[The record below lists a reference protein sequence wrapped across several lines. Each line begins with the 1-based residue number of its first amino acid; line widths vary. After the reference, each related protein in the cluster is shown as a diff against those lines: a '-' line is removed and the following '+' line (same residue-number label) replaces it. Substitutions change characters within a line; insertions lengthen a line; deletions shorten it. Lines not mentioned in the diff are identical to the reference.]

1 MTAEINGEAL
11 KGIGKTAERTES
23 AWEDAPR
30 GAFFGRGDWAAF
42 WVAGLATLAVYFFTL
57 APTVTLEDSGELA
70 VASDY
75 LGVPHP
81 PGYPIW
87 TLVTW
92 LFQLVFHWVKY
103 NGHPNPAWSVGLAS
117 AVAGAGACGLLALLI
132 SRSGRDL
139 LAGWGERTQER
150 TQRVAS
156 LPGAGWIAAAAG
168 VSGGLLLAFSPV
180 MWSQSVIVEVYSLN
194 ALFQMAVVLL
204 VYMWMCRPKRV
215 QYLYWAGFLFGLG
228 LTNHQTLLFLMLAL
242 VVAILMKDTDL
253 FRDFVLGAAFVAPA
267 FLLGMKGIGWF
278 WKPEA
283 IAAMQLPAGHVPNA
297 ELWKWSQGPE
307 SAAFWIY
314 NYVFLA
320 VPAALWAG
328 WTAREKGWQSRLGRG
343 ALAALGVYLLV
354 VACNRWFINEPEPRG
369 AEFFGTWSPWLWNS
383 VRPAGDQGAWGA
395 FDRCVWQGYAPGY
408 GVVGGALRAAG
419 PTFQWLCWLMLLLP
433 LAAALPKL
441 PKGKTVAITMLLAE
455 LGVAFYLYLPL
466 ASDQNPPMNWGYAR
480 TWGGFMHAVTR
491 GQYEAITAT
500 DVFSQKFVE
509 QLGSYLS
516 DLRGQFTLP
525 ITVLGFLPFCAW
537 SVARPR
543 GKGRRLGALPVALGL
558 LAVSLPLFALEGFGV
573 DVKAG
578 YKLLA
583 GLVLLLAGVGLAAM
597 AAGWLR
603 QFARDWRG
611 WSPAT
616 RVVSAGFVAALAL
629 AALWVDVKSL
639 QAIFPS
645 AEALD
650 EAQKA
655 GRYVLT
661 NLDGTRAFLNT
672 TGMAFFWGVVLAP
685 PAALAAAWAL
695 GRWPN
700 ASLRMDL
707 GDAEQ
712 RWILTSLV
720 GFFAVSVVFLIF
732 QNPTLDL
739 QQLFIGRV
747 QFIQSHAFYA
757 MWLGYGVMLAMAC
770 LNRMVERVPDAALRW
785 QTLGMMAPDEY
796 RRWSRGV
803 MLLLAVLLPGVL
815 VIQNAYD
822 EEQIKIVGGAE
833 QNGHSYGWQF
843 GNWGLEGVKGI
854 KEDFGYWY
862 GGEDSEEFKAQWG
875 AYCEAMGSDDP
886 QYPPP
891 MTQGAVFYG
900 GTDPGRFVPTYM
912 IYSADVRSDVYLI
925 TQNALADNTFMNI
938 TRDLYGDTIYIP
950 SVDESNAAFQRYLAD
965 VEAGRAPA
973 GADIKVENGRISV
986 QGVGGVMA
994 INGILAKL
1002 IFEENKARHDFY
1014 VEESYAIQWMY
1025 PYLQPNGIMLKLNAE
1040 PMGALPGDVVDNDHR
1055 FWGWYTPWLLGQSTF
1070 TRDICARKAFSKL
1083 RTAIG
1088 GIYEYRRMYDE
1099 AEYAYQQ
1106 AIDLYPLSPEAI
1118 FRLAQ
1123 MRVNWGHRDEAEEL
1137 LAGFVEQDP
1146 HNGSAVDFLGRLREM
1161 KVREARFE
1169 ELRQKRGNGG
1179 LDIEETREF
1188 LFAARALGRQGEA
1201 YQLALELM
1209 QSPDTP
1215 AETLLMV
1222 SGIFVEDRRLDLYAY
1237 TLEEYLRREPRDA
1250 DAWLELGA
1258 AYSTIDKAE
1267 DALRAARRAVDLSG
1281 AAALS
1286 TIAQDPRYRKLAGYG
1301 PFREWAAAKER
1312 ELARPVGPRLAPG
1325 ALGGALGGAA
1335 LPGVR

>member
-1 MTAEINGEAL
+1 MTAEISVGAL
-11 KGIGKTAERTES
+11 KGIEKTAERAGA
-23 AWEDAPR
+23 AWDEPPE
-30 GAFFGRGDWAAF
+30 GAFFGKGDWAAF
-42 WVAGLATLAVYFFTL
+42 WIAGLVTLAAYVFTL

-92 LFQLVFHWVKY
+92 LFQLAFHWVKY

-117 AVAGAGACGLLALLI
+117 AAAGAGACGLLALLI
-132 SRSGRDL
+132 SRSGKDL
-139 LAGWGERTQER
+139 LAGTRAEG
-150 TQRVAS
+150 S
-156 LPGAGWIAAAAG
+156 GAGPWLRAAAG
-168 VSGGLLLAFSPV
+168 ATGGLLLAFSPV

-194 ALFQMAVVLL
+194 ALFQMGVILL
-204 VYMWMCRPKRV
+204 VYMWMKRPARAD
-215 QYLYWAGFLFGLG
+215 YLYWAAFLFGLG

-253 FRDFVLGAAFVAPA
+253 FRDFVVGAAFVAPA

-283 IAAMQLPAGHVPNA
+283 IAAMQLPGGHAANP

-307 SAAFWIY
+307 SPAFWIY

-328 WTAREKGWQSRLGRG
+328 WTARERPWTARLARG
-343 ALAALGVYLLV
+343 AAAAGLVYLAV
-354 VACNRWFINEPEPRG
+354 VACNRWFIDEPEPRDP
-369 AEFFGTWSPWLWNS
+369 EFFKTWSAWLWNS
-383 VRPAGDQGAWGA
+383 IRPAGDMKGWGA
-395 FDRCVWQGYAPGY
+395 FDAAVWRGYSGPQGTLA
-408 GVVGGALRAAG
+408 AAG
-419 PTFQWLCWLMLLLP
+419 PGFQALCWAMLLAAP
-433 LAAALPKL
+433 LAALPKL

-480 TWGGFMHAVTR
+480 TWAGFMHAVTR

-509 QLGSYLS
+509 QLGTYLT

-525 ITVLGFLPFCAW
+525 VTVLGFLPFCAW
-537 SVARPR
+537 GVTL
-543 GKGRRLGALPVALGL
+543 GGRRRRALPVALGL
-558 LAVSLPLFALEGFGV
+558 LAASLPLFALEAAGV
-573 DVKAG
+573 DVKAT
-578 YKLLA
+578 YKLLV
-583 GLVLLLAGVGLAAM
+583 GPILLLAGAGLASM
-597 AAGWLR
+597 AAEWGR
-603 QFARDWRG
+603 QLWRDWRG
-611 WSPAT
+611 WST
-616 RVVSAGFVAALAL
+616 GTKVVSAGFVAGLL
-629 AALWVDVKSL
+629 LGVLWVDLKSF

-645 AEALD
+645 ADALRA
-650 EAQKA
+650 AQEA
-655 GRYVLT
+655 GRFVLT
-661 NLDGTRAFLNT
+661 EPNGAARAFLE
-672 TGMAFFWGVVLAP
+672 GSGKAFFLGVALAP
-685 PAALAAAWAL
+685 PVAVAAAWLL
-695 GRWPN
+695 GRKGN
-700 ASLRMDL
+700 GELGMDF
-707 GDAEQ
+707 GTDAQ

-732 QNPTLDL
+732 QNPSLDL
-739 QQLFIGRV
+739 QTLFIGRV

-757 MWLGYGVMLAMAC
+757 MWLGYGTLLA
-770 LNRMVERVPDAALRW
+770 AAW
-785 QTLGMMAPDEY
+785 AAS
-796 RRWSRGV
+796 RRGAAAKWGSAAA
-803 MLLLAVLLPGVL
+803 AVLLPGVL
-815 VIQNAYD
+815 VWQNAYD
-822 EEQIKIVGGAE
+822 DEQLKTVGGAE

-950 SVDESNAAFQRYLAD
+950 SVEESNAAFQRYLAD
-965 VEAGRAPA
+965 VEAGRIPG
-973 GADIKVENGRISV
+973 GAEIKVENGRISV
-986 QGVGGVMA
+986 QGVAGVMA

-1025 PYLQPNGIMLKLNAE
+1025 PYLQPNGLMLKLNAE
-1040 PMGALPGDVVDNDHR
+1040 PLATLPEEVVDADHR

-1070 TRDICARKAFSKL
+1070 TRDICARKSFSKL

-1099 AEYAYQQ
+1099 AEYAYKQ
-1106 AIDLYPLSPEAI
+1106 AVDLYPLSPEAI

-1123 MRVNWGHRDEAEEL
+1123 MRVNWGRRDEAEEL
-1137 LAGFVEQDP
+1137 LAGFVAEDP
-1146 HNGSAVDFLGRLREM
+1146 NNASAVDFLRRLTELKSMEKRYGELN
-1161 KVREARFE
+1161 ARRAE
-1169 ELRQKRGNGG
+1169 GG
-1179 LDIEETREF
+1179 LDVGETVE
-1188 LFAARALGRQGEA
+1188 LMLLARSAGHAPEA
-1201 YQLALELM
+1201 YQAALQLM
-1209 QSPDTP
+1209 QDP
-1215 AETLLMV
+1215 AAPPEALSQAARMF
-1222 SGIFVEDRRLDLYAY
+1222 IEDRRPDLFAY
-1237 TLEEYLRREPRDA
+1237 VMEEYLRRRPGESG
-1250 DAWLELGA
+1250 AWIDLGA
-1258 AYSTIDKAE
+1258 AYAAMKRPE
-1267 DALRAARRAVDLSG
+1267 EGLRAARKAVETGG
-1281 AAALS
+1281 AGALRS
-1286 TIAQDPRYRKLAGYG
+1286 ILEDPRYRAMGDYQ
-1301 PFREWAAAKER
+1301 PFAEWATRQIRAAN
-1312 ELARPVGPRLAPG
+1312 LAAGLRGGAPGRPAPG
-1325 ALGGALGGAA
+1325 ALSGALEGGAA
-1335 LPGVR
+1335 LPGLR